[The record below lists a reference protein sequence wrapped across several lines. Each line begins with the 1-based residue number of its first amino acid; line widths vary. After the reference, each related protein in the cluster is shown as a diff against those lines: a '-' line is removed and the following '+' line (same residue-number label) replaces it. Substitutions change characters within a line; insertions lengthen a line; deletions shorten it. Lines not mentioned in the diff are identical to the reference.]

1 MNKMNYIVNMCRDED
16 VYVLGVSETWLT
28 SSVLDSFVSV
38 PGYDIVRS
46 DSPSDRRKHGV
57 AVYIRRGIRYE
68 VVPGTVSNVVTVK
81 LLDFDIY
88 IITLYRAPSYSH
100 EENTQLISFLSNFCG
115 TREVVL
121 QGDFNLPSL
130 RWEREDPMSVY
141 TTPLDRWFFDCF
153 SSLGLMQM
161 IHRPTFFPAGSV
173 IDLVLCSHP
182 ERIGSTEVLAPWP
195 HCGHGQVLFKYVFQ
209 SVVHQSVGSA
219 SAECRIWS
227 RGNYQLIGRC
237 LSQIDWDY
245 EFESLDVNEQYETF
259 LNIIQP
265 LVERFVPPI
274 ETSRVNSVP
283 WAKNPPRSLRRERSE
298 AWAAYKS
305 SRSLHGRVHL
315 TTVNAWDAFV
325 SINARF
331 RNFAICAQKN
341 YERTVA
347 AQLQTNPK
355 LFHAYIRHRRVGR
368 PSVGPLRLPDGRLTD
383 APADMVDCFVTSFA
397 TVFSVDE
404 PNAPAPHQTCG
415 EHIGEFAVTPA
426 MVEGVL
432 QSLDCGS
439 SMGGDGMHP
448 RLLKCLASE
457 LSLPLSVMF
466 NKSLS
471 TGCLPD
477 RWLSSNVVPIYKKGA
492 RFDPLN
498 YRPVSLTSVP
508 CKSMERLVVARL
520 WEYLE
525 ANSLLSNQQFGF
537 RRGCSTIDQ
546 LILTYNDITSRLDMG
561 EVVDLIFFDYAK
573 AFDMVPHGVLLRK
586 LMELGIDGTILG
598 WIAGFLSN
606 RVMCV
611 KVGGCVSRSVPV
623 TSGVPQGSVLGPV
636 LFLIYI
642 NDVVRDLRCGCKIF
656 ADDIKMYLSF
666 SSSEAVPSIQQCQED
681 VDRLVSVSSS
691 WGLHMSP
698 AKCVVLRFARSGC
711 ALPFVGL
718 SPYKIGG
725 TYLPFVESHSDL
737 GVTVSRDLKFHSQVR
752 RIAGIAGGMTTN
764 LLSSTLARDE
774 KFLMN
779 IYTSH
784 IRPQMEY
791 ASGLWNTGYLGDLR
805 LLERVQRRWTR
816 AVEGMELLEYD
827 ERLRRL
833 GLFSFQGRLL
843 RSDLILVWKIFNE
856 RCAIEVN
863 DVFALATG
871 RVTRGHPYKIYVPR
885 VDLEM
890 RRRFFSV
897 RVVAKWNALS
907 EETVRAT
914 SLETFK
920 RLLQA
925 DLGHQLF
932 DYV

>member
-28 SSVLDSFVSV
+28 SSVLDSFISV

-325 SINARF
+325 
-331 RNFAICAQKN
+331 
-341 YERTVA
+341 Y
-347 AQLQTNPK
+347 
-355 LFHAYIRHRRVGR
+355 
-368 PSVGPLRLPDGRLTD
+368 
-383 APADMVDCFVTSFA
+383 
-397 TVFSVDE
+397 
-404 PNAPAPHQTCG
+404 
-415 EHIGEFAVTPA
+415 
-426 MVEGVL
+426 
-432 QSLDCGS
+432 
-439 SMGGDGMHP
+439 
-448 RLLKCLASE
+448 
-457 LSLPLSVMF
+457 
-466 NKSLS
+466 
-471 TGCLPD
+471 
-477 RWLSSNVVPIYKKGA
+477 
-492 RFDPLN
+492 
-498 YRPVSLTSVP
+498 
-508 CKSMERLVVARL
+508 
-520 WEYLE
+520 
-525 ANSLLSNQQFGF
+525 
-537 RRGCSTIDQ
+537 
-546 LILTYNDITSRLDMG
+546 
-561 EVVDLIFFDYAK
+561 
-573 AFDMVPHGVLLRK
+573 
-586 LMELGIDGTILG
+586 
-598 WIAGFLSN
+598 
-606 RVMCV
+606 
-611 KVGGCVSRSVPV
+611 
-623 TSGVPQGSVLGPV
+623 
-636 LFLIYI
+636 
-642 NDVVRDLRCGCKIF
+642 
-656 ADDIKMYLSF
+656 
-666 SSSEAVPSIQQCQED
+666 
-681 VDRLVSVSSS
+681 
-691 WGLHMSP
+691 
-698 AKCVVLRFARSGC
+698 
-711 ALPFVGL
+711 
-718 SPYKIGG
+718 
-725 TYLPFVESHSDL
+725 
-737 GVTVSRDLKFHSQVR
+737 
-752 RIAGIAGGMTTN
+752 
-764 LLSSTLARDE
+764 
-774 KFLMN
+774 
-779 IYTSH
+779 
-784 IRPQMEY
+784 
-791 ASGLWNTGYLGDLR
+791 
-805 LLERVQRRWTR
+805 QR
-816 AVEGMELLEYD
+816 
-827 ERLRRL
+827 
-833 GLFSFQGRLL
+833 Q
-843 RSDLILVWKIFNE
+843 I
-856 RCAIEVN
+856 
-863 DVFALATG
+863 
-871 RVTRGHPYKIYVPR
+871 
-885 VDLEM
+885 
-890 RRRFFSV
+890 
-897 RVVAKWNALS
+897 
-907 EETVRAT
+907 
-914 SLETFK
+914 
-920 RLLQA
+920 
-925 DLGHQLF
+925 
-932 DYV
+932 